1 MVVPSDTRKKSLSNC
16 GTVIQF
22 LQEAGVPLRD
32 QDGTIIMAEDI
43 VDRDKELTISLL
55 WNMFV
60 HLQVKCSIPSN
71 FSIYVTT
78 S

>member
-1 MVVPSDTRKKSLSNC
+1 MVVPSDTRKKSLANC
-16 GTVIQF
+16 GTVLQY
-22 LQEAGVPLRD
+22 LQEAGVPLCD

-43 VDRDKELTISLL
+43 VDGDKELTISLL

-71 FSIYVTT
+71 YSIYVIT